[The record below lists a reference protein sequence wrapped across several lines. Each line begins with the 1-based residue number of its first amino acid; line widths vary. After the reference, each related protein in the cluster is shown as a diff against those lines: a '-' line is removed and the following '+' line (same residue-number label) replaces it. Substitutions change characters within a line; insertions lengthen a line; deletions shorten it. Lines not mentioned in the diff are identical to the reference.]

1 MARIYER
8 ECGND
13 YESDN
18 YEPDEYNNVFE
29 DDDDNNYSALTK
41 IRLNDASYKQVLQ
54 ISISMDDDTN
64 KQTDD
69 TNKQT
74 YDTNKQTDDNI
85 QIDTSLCIIVDKSV
99 DKNIF
104 YIYVPPTGKEYI
116 FPIDP
121 SLTFQS
127 LLDHILY
134 STNEFIE
141 YYKRG
146 VRYEFVLE
154 QLFHC
159 DENYTSETFLKI
171 PLDSIPVAQGN
182 IVVKNVL

>member
-1 MARIYER
+1 MARIYDRDCE
-8 ECGND
+8 ND

-18 YEPDEYNNVFE
+18 YDPDEYNNVFE

-74 YDTNKQTDDNI
+74 DEI

-127 LLDHILY
+127 LLDHIL
-134 STNEFIE
+134 
-141 YYKRG
+141 
-146 VRYEFVLE
+146 
-154 QLFHC
+154 
-159 DENYTSETFLKI
+159 
-171 PLDSIPVAQGN
+171 
-182 IVVKNVL
+182 